1 MSFNSLS
8 YNNAKIEG
16 IVTVTGDKKVDFIS
30 SYSDYNLTELDAKR
44 LSKVMGL
51 SSRYVVSGEQ
61 TTSDLCLEASKK
73 LLEGLNISPKEIGG
87 LIFVSQSPDF
97 SSPATAISLQHRL
110 GMSTSSLCFDIRLGC
125 SGFVYGLASAY
136 GFIEAGSD
144 NIILCVGDV
153 ASKLVKPSDHT
164 VAPIMGDAGSA
175 VLIQRKKSKSI
186 FNLYSDGSGYD
197 ALIIPNSG
205 IRREP
210 QFKDVDPFM
219 KMDGAKVF
227 DFTLKRVPSLINNI
241 IDESQILKESID
253 YYVLH
258 QPNKYML
265 QNIKK
270 RLKIDEHKIPHST
283 QSIYGNQNSAS
294 ITGTIN
300 GFLGDEYSSKSLKT
314 LIAGFGIGLSWGAA
328 IIETDNIFAPKS
340 FQTGD

>member
-1 MSFNSLS
+1 MSLNSLS

-16 IVTVTGDKKVDFIS
+16 IVTVTGDKKVDFMS
-30 SYSDYNLTELDAKR
+30 SFSDYNLTELDAKR

-61 TTSDLCLEASKK
+61 TTSDLCFEASKK
-73 LLEGLNISPKEIGG
+73 LLEGVNISPKEIGG

-97 SSPATAISLQHRL
+97 SCPATAISLQHRL
-110 GMSTSSLCFDIRLGC
+110 GMNISSLCFDIRLGC

-136 GFIEAGSD
+136 GFIEAGAD

-153 ASKLVKPSDHT
+153 ASKLVEPSEHAI
-164 VAPIMGDAGSA
+164 APIMGDAGSA
-175 VLIQRKKSKSI
+175 ILIQRKKSKSI

-205 IRREP
+205 IRKEP
-210 QFKDVDPFM
+210 QFKGVDPFM
-219 KMDGAKVF
+219 KMDGSKVF

-241 IDESQILKESID
+241 IDESEIPKESID
-253 YYVLH
+253 YFVLH

-270 RLKIDEHKIPHST
+270 RLKIDDNKIPHST

-300 GFLGDEYSSKSLKT
+300 GFLGDKYSSESLIT

-340 FQTGD
+340 FKIGD

>member
-1 MSFNSLS
+1 MSLNSLS

-16 IVTVTGDKKVDFIS
+16 IVTVTGDKKVDFMS

-73 LLEGLNISPKEIGG
+73 LLEGVNISPKEIGG

-97 SSPATAISLQHRL
+97 SCPATAISLQHRL
-110 GMSTSSLCFDIRLGC
+110 GMNISSLCFDIRLGC

-136 GFIEAGSD
+136 GFIEAGAD

-153 ASKLVKPSDHT
+153 ASKLVKPSDHAI
-164 VAPIMGDAGSA
+164 APIMGDAGSA
-175 VLIQRKKSKSI
+175 ILIQRKKSKSI

-205 IRREP
+205 IRKEP

-241 IDESQILKESID
+241 IDESEISKESID
-253 YYVLH
+253 YFVLH

-270 RLKIDEHKIPHST
+270 RLKIDDNKIPHST

-300 GFLGDEYSSKSLKT
+300 GFLGDKYSSESLIT

-340 FQTGD
+340 FKIGD

>member
-1 MSFNSLS
+1 MSNNTLR

-16 IVTVTGDKKVDFIS
+16 IVTVTGDKKVDFMS
-30 SYSDYNLTELDAKR
+30 SFSDYNLTELDAKR
-44 LSKVMGL
+44 ISKVMGL

-61 TTSDLCLEASKK
+61 TTSDLCFEASKK
-73 LLEGLNISPKEIGG
+73 LLEGTNIGPKDIGG

-110 GMSTSSLCFDIRLGC
+110 GMRTSSLCFDIRLGC

-136 GFIEAGSD
+136 GFIEAGAN

-153 ASKLVKPSDHT
+153 ASKLVKLSDHT

-205 IRREP
+205 IRKES

-241 IDESQILKESID
+241 IDESEISKDSID
-253 YYVLH
+253 YFVLH

-265 QNIKK
+265 QNINK
-270 RLKIDEHKIPHST
+270 RLKIDSHKIPHST

-300 GFLGDEYSSKSLKT
+300 GFLGEKYSSESLKT

-340 FQTGD
+340 FKAGD

>member
-1 MSFNSLS
+1 MGNNNLEF
-8 YNNAKIEG
+8 NNAEISG
-16 IVTVTGDKKVDFIS
+16 IVTVTGDVKVDFLS
-30 SYSDYNLTELDAKR
+30 SFADYDLTELEAKR

-51 SSRYVVSGEQ
+51 SSRYIVSADQ
-61 TTSDLCLEASKK
+61 TTADLCFEASKK
-73 LLEGLNISPKEIGG
+73 ILEGMDVDPKEIGG

-110 GMSTSSLCFDIRLGC
+110 GIPVTSLCFDIRLGC

-136 GFIEAGSD
+136 GFIEAGAD

-153 ASKLVKPSDHT
+153 ASKLVKPSDHS

-175 VLIQRKKSKSI
+175 VLIKRKKSKSI

-205 IRREP
+205 IKKDP
-210 QFKDVDPFM
+210 QFEGKEPYM
-219 KMDGAKVF
+219 QMDGAKVF
-227 DFTLKRVPSLINNI
+227 DFTLKRVPPLISNI
-241 IDESQILKESID
+241 IDESNISKDNID

-270 RLKIDEHKIPHST
+270 KLNLTDHKIPHST
-283 QSIYGNQNSAS
+283 QSVYGNQNSAS

-300 GFLGDEYSSKSLKT
+300 GFLGEEYSSKSLTT
-314 LIAGFGIGLSWGAA
+314 LIAGFGVGLSWGSA
-328 IIETDNIFAPKS
+328 IIETDKIFAPKS
-340 FQTGD
+340 FQLGD